1 MNIATQPAPVSN
13 PSSAAALLSKKHCN
27 VGLTD
32 RTCSRLKQQVLFFF
46 FYRLGKFW
54 NVIFSPFRK
63 QTFKNMTRNEH
74 FVVRLLNLTSLG
86 PDTDPADILYRNQR

>member
-1 MNIATQPAPVSN
+1 MNIATQPAPVSNPTN

-46 FYRLGKFW
+46 FFFYRLGKFW
-54 NVIFSPFRK
+54 NVIFSPFWK
-63 QTFKNMTRNEH
+63 QTLKKVTRNEH
-74 FVVRLLNLTSLG
+74 FVERL
-86 PDTDPADILYRNQR
+86 